1 MCSLRNISYNVDLEI
16 DQNKYPDALKVHVKA
31 NTNKSSSKIN
41 DSPEHLEK
49 ADTSSEH
56 VPISGK
62 PTGCIG
68 MKKKPFKKMKKKVSN
83 LRQSSKKPPSEPYK
97 YLVPVRENSG
107 KPFGCELLWQP
118 EIVTLYIYLITNSS
132 NPITLEAVTAAIHNL
147 CGCKWNVRF
156 YLIYIFLSE
165 ACGLV
170 GKHMFKVIMEDT
182 RTTSSG
188 VFVFPLLFTLNLLMC
203 NFTK

>member
-1 MCSLRNISYNVDLEI
+1 MEI
-16 DQNKYPDALKVHVKA
+16 DQNKYPDALKVLVKA
-31 NTNKSSSKIN
+31 NTNKSNSKII

-49 ADTSSEH
+49 ADTSLDY
-56 VPISGK
+56 VQIDGK

-118 EIVTLYIYLITNSS
+118 ETVTLYIYLITNSS

-156 YLIYIFLSE
+156 YLIYIFLTE
-165 ACGLV
+165 AFGLV
-170 GKHMFKVIMEDT
+170 GKHMFRVIIEDS
-182 RTTSSG
+182 RTTSTG
-188 VFVFPLLFTLNLLMC
+188 VFVFPLLFTLKLLMH

>member
-1 MCSLRNISYNVDLEI
+1 MEI
-16 DQNKYPDALKVHVKA
+16 DQNIYPDALKVHVKA
-31 NTNKSSSKIN
+31 STNKSNSKIN

-56 VPISGK
+56 VPIDGK

-68 MKKKPFKKMKKKVSN
+68 MKKKPFKKMKKKVN
-83 LRQSSKKPPSEPYK
+83 NPRLSSKKPPSEPYK

-118 EIVTLYIYLITNSS
+118 ETVTLYIYLITNSS

-147 CGCKWNVRF
+147 CGCKWNVSF
-156 YLIYIFLSE
+156 SLIYIFLSE
-165 ACGLV
+165 ACV
-170 GKHMFKVIMEDT
+170 A
-182 RTTSSG
+182 SG
-188 VFVFPLLFTLNLLMC
+188 QTHFQSQQ
-203 NFTK
+203 